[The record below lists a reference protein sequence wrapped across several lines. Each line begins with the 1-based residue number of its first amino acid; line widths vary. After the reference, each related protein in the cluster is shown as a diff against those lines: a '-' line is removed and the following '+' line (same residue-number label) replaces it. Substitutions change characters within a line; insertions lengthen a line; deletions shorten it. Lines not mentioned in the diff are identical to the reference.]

1 MLLAGPDGNYSAA
14 SPEKAM
20 LGILRG
26 VGGDFPLA
34 AILKKLLSRLSGI
47 LGFRPPAIVFIH
59 FGCWASCRLV
69 GSTSSPVVWYGLL
82 SLVSLSL
89 LSHLSLLNLR
99 IFLKVLQPRF
109 GSCTIRSR
117 PGGPGGETPHGRDKS
132 FFQNVSCPGGES
144 CADYVE

>member
-47 LGFRPPAIVFIH
+47 LGLRPPAIVFIH
-59 FGCWASCRLV
+59 FGSWASCQMVGRPADCCLGVWAVVGLRLAA
-69 GSTSSPVVWYGLL
+69 P
-82 SLVSLSL
+82 SLVSSRHV
-89 LSHLSLLNLR
+89 S
-99 IFLKVLQPRF
+99 
-109 GSCTIRSR
+109 SR
-117 PGGPGGETPHGRDKS
+117 PISIWIMLNPLDAWWLRG
-132 FFQNVSCPGGES
+132 
-144 CADYVE
+144 